1 MRGRYKLCTNHE
13 PTNEEGW
20 PYLSIFHTL
29 SENAIPLN
37 ASLSKMASDATY
49 DQTKVEN
56 LKSMLFKD
64 CRDSRTEF
72 INLRMNG
79 RPSAV
84 GEKGKRGQHDC
95 CSCWYKQGNHYGDI
109 KGLSKKSLAYYRAVC
124 PMCVM
129 TVSPSCSQFW
139 NCCIV

>member
-1 MRGRYKLCTNHE
+1 MRGRYKLCTTNNG

-20 PYLSIFHTL
+20 PYSLIFHTR

-64 CRDSRTEF
+64 CHDSWTEF
-72 INLRMNG
+72 INLRTNG
-79 RPSAV
+79 HPPGV
-84 GEKGKRGQHDC
+84 GEKR
-95 CSCWYKQGNHYGDI
+95 
-109 KGLSKKSLAYYRAVC
+109 R
-124 PMCVM
+124 
-129 TVSPSCSQFW
+129 
-139 NCCIV
+139 